1 MPEEQISQRGNKFRI
16 YPTKEQELLFAKNF
30 KNSNFVYNWG
40 LGLRMKGLLVAKI
53 LNSKFNNTEE
63 LQDFIKKEIFFLL
76 NKKNR
81 AKCLPEKV
89 EGNEKYKHLMIDAV
103 NSLEWRCERT
113 QFLCLL
119 WNVPTNELEQ
129 FILNWCKTNALN
141 PQFSEKHQKWF
152 SWEHKDVSKKL
163 TQLKKGAFE
172 FLKETNAQI
181 LNEALR
187 NVNTAMSNWFQ
198 KKSKAPRFKK
208 KYAKKSFSIQ
218 NDLSKLADK
227 TGVVSRKIKR
237 KGKKAKP
244 TEEGKKK
251 AKPKNLPQNRIV
263 DKVGGNPDYKMLI
276 IPSCSP
282 IKINLHRTI
291 TTHIQTVTIT
301 QETTG
306 FYYASFNSEKL
317 IIPPKREITKNTI
330 VGMDYG
336 LTTWITKDDGTQIQT
351 PRKHKYDEKIK
362 KCSILLDE
370 LTKTTDYK
378 TNKQY
383 KKIKV
388 RKARLESKATS
399 FEEFDEKIKYYS
411 RILAKLRNT
420 SIDWKTSKRYEKIKQ
435 RKARLEARIAQRRN
449 DFQHKQSNEILDR
462 NISAVGIEDLS
473 VKNMLNNKRLSKS
486 ISRAAWSQMTEKL
499 QYKSELRG
507 ITLVK
512 VDRFFASS
520 KICSKCG
527 HKNEKMTLDTRVWT
541 CNNCKTEHQR
551 DENAAINIKGEA
563 AKILGV

>member
-1 MPEEQISQRGNKFRI
+1 MLEEQTSQRGNKFRI

-53 LNSKFNNTEE
+53 LNSKFNNTQE

-81 AKCLPEKV
+81 AKCLPEKI

-103 NSLEWRCERT
+103 NSLEYRCPRT
-113 QFLCLL
+113 KFLCDL
-119 WNVPTNELEQ
+119 WIVPFNELEQ
-129 FILNWCKTNALN
+129 FILNWCKTNDLN
-141 PQFSEKHQKWF
+141 PKFLEKHKKWV
-152 SWEHKDVSKKL
+152 SWDHEDISKKL
-163 TQLKKGAFE
+163 TQIKQGSCN
-172 FLKETNAQI
+172 FLKETNAQV

-187 NVNTAMSNWFQ
+187 KVNKAMSNWFN
-198 KKSKAPRFKK
+198 KTSKAPRFKTP
-208 KYAKKSFSIQ
+208 YAKKSFSIQ

-227 TGVVSRKIKR
+227 TGVVARKLKR
-237 KGKKAKP
+237 QRKNKS
-244 TEEGKKK
+244 TEDKKK
-251 AKPKNLPQNRIV
+251 AKPKNMPQNRIV
-263 DKVGGNPDYKMLI
+263 DKIGKNPDYKMLI

-282 IKINLHRTI
+282 IKIDLHRTI

-301 QETTG
+301 QEATG

-330 VGMDYG
+330 IGMDYG
-336 LTTWITKDDGTQIQT
+336 LATWITKDDGTKIQT
-351 PRKHKYDEKIK
+351 PRHNKYDEKIK
-362 KCSILLDE
+362 KYSLLLDE
-370 LTKTTDYK
+370 LKKTTDYK

-383 KKIKV
+383 KKTKE
-388 RKARLESKATS
+388 RKARLESKARA
-399 FEEFDEKIKYYS
+399 FEEYDEKIKYYS
-411 RILAKLRNT
+411 RILDKLRKT

-435 RKARLEARIAQRRN
+435 RKARLEAKIAQRRN
-449 DFQHKQSNEILDR
+449 DFQHKESHEILNQ
-462 NISAVGIEDLS
+462 NISAVGIEDLA
-473 VKNMLNNKRLSKS
+473 VKNMLKNERLSKS

-499 QYKSELRG
+499 QYKSEQRG

-527 HKNEKMTLDTRVWT
+527 HKNEEMTLDTREWT
-541 CNNCKTEHQR
+541 CNNCNTEHQR
-551 DENAAINIKGEA
+551 DENAAINIKVET